1 MLVADRAFLANH
13 ARVLLWV
20 PKTCGTWPDALL
32 AAGYSAAAS
41 GTCQAGLGLPERG
54 MIFGLQA

>member
-1 MLVADRAFLANH
+1 MLC
-13 ARVLLWV
+13 W
-20 PKTCGTWPDALL
+20 LL
-32 AAGYSAAAS
+32 AAGCWLLGRAS